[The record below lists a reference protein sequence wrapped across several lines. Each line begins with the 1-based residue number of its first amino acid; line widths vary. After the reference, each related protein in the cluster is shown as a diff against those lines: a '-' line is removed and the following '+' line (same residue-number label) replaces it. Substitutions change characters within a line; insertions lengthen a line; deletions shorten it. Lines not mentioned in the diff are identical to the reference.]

1 MQERIRPL
9 PLSRLLK
16 TTSVLLTLLL
26 VLAGCGDDDT
36 SGLNEDI
43 PVNEILAN
51 ASTRLAETESIRF
64 GMEIEGTT
72 YIDDS
77 RTLRLLNARG
87 TMARPDRV
95 DVEFQIEVAGAP
107 RVSIRMITIGEDAW
121 TTDIVTGRWVEAQ
134 EEFGYNPSVL
144 YDNQDGLGP
153 VMGKL
158 SNPELIGIDDL
169 DGVEAYH
176 IRGTATQEIID
187 PLTSGTMNGDE
198 IIVDVW
204 IAGETWNLM
213 KVTVAEPE
221 DEGIDDPATWTLTL
235 GDHDEQVT
243 IERPV

>member
-1 MQERIRPL
+1 
-9 PLSRLLK
+9 LLK
-16 TTSVLLTLLL
+16 TTSVLLAIVL
-26 VLAGCGDDDT
+26 VIAGCGGDNDT
-36 SGLNEDI
+36 GLDED
-43 PVNEILAN
+43 VSVDEILSN
-51 ASTRLAETESIRF
+51 ASSRLADTESVRF
-64 GMEIEGTT
+64 RMDIEGAT

-107 RVSIRMITIGEDAW
+107 KVSIRMITIGEDAW

-158 SNPELIGIDDL
+158 SNPELVGVEDL
-169 DGVEAYH
+169 DGVETYH
-176 IRGTATQEIID
+176 IRGTATQEVIE
-187 PLTSGTMNGDE
+187 PLTAGTMSGNE
-198 IIVDVW
+198 ITVDVW
-204 IAGETWNLM
+204 IDGENWNLM
-213 KVTVAEPE
+213 RVTVAEPT